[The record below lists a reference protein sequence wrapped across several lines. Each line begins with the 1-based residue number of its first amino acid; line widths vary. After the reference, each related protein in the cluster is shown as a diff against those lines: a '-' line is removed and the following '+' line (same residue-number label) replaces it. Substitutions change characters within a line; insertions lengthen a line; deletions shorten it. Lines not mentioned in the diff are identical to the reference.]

1 MRNSALHSSLLLFFL
16 TALLSL
22 TGNAAVS
29 ARAEQEVQPLE
40 RSAVTPD
47 ERQDSCSALMAK
59 LEEQNLQLSRELRL
73 IKRDIAAL
81 NQNLE
86 KPGIQEVMAGFG
98 YILGLFGV
106 AAFCTARRQNK
117 QNRDD

>member
-1 MRNSALHSSLLLFFL
+1 MRNGALHSSLRLFFL
-16 TALLSL
+16 LALLSL
-22 TGNAAVS
+22 TGAAVS
-29 ARAEQEVQPLE
+29 TGAEQEMPPPE
-40 RSAVTPD
+40 GTKISSDAP
-47 ERQDSCSALMAK
+47 QDSCSALMAK

-86 KPGIQEVMAGFG
+86 KPGIQEAMAGIG

-106 AAFCTARRQNK
+106 AAMYTARRQNK
-117 QNRDD
+117 QTQDD

>member
-1 MRNSALHSSLLLFFL
+1 MNNGALRSSLMLFFL
-16 TALLSL
+16 MALLSV
-22 TGNAAVS
+22 TGSAAVS
-29 ARAEQEVQPLE
+29 ARAEQEASPPEPATV
-40 RSAVTPD
+40 SSDA
-47 ERQDSCSALMAK
+47 RQDSCKALMTK

-86 KPGIQEVMAGFG
+86 KPGIQEVMAGIG

-106 AAFCTARRQNK
+106 AAFCTARRKNK
-117 QNRDD
+117 RNRED